1 MSAADDV
8 VALERAGW
16 AALAS
21 GPEDATAHY
30 EGLLADD
37 VVMLLPGGTVITDRA
52 QVVASMGGPPWDAY
66 ELGDMAV
73 LEPAPGTAL
82 VHYAGSARRGAHEY
96 AALFSS
102 LYVRGADG
110 WRMVAHQQ
118 TPR

>member
-1 MSAADDV
+1 VSAADDV

-16 AALAS
+16 VALAT
-21 GPEDATAHY
+21 GPEEATAHY
-30 EGLLADD
+30 DGVLAED

-52 QVVASMGGPPWDAY
+52 QVVASMGGPPWDTY
-66 ELGDMAV
+66 DLGDMAV

-82 VHYAGSARRGAHEY
+82 VHYAGRATRGEHTY
-96 AALFSS
+96 AALFAS

-110 WRMVAHQQ
+110 WRMAAHQQ